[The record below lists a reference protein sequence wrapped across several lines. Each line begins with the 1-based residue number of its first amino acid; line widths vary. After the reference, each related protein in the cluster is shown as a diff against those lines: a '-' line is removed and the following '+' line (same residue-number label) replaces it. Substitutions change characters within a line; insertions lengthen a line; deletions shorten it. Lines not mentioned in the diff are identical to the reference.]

1 MSLFVV
7 STKDGWVDLMRRGV
21 DARGI
26 DLEVGFNISALCKS
40 IYVYIYIY
48 IYVVLFTYF

>member
-1 MSLFVV
+1 MLLFVV

-26 DLEVGFNISALCKS
+26 DLEVRQLFHYHLKKLLEIA
-40 IYVYIYIY
+40 
-48 IYVVLFTYF
+48 VVKTGNCQG

>member
-48 IYVVLFTYF
+48 IYM

>member
-1 MSLFVV
+1 MKYSFTRISNKNVLQALMSLFVV

-26 DLEVGFNISALCKS
+26 DLEVRFNISALCK
-40 IYVYIYIY
+40 
-48 IYVVLFTYF
+48 